1 MKTVFSVF
9 AIVFSTLFTK
19 AQNSDLNNFKY
30 LEYDI
35 AKIQNL
41 YLTKRTTV
49 KDVVKA
55 YLDRIE
61 KIDKKVGL
69 NSVICTNPD
78 ALLIADSLDRIPLDK
93 RNGALF
99 GIPVLLKDNIDTH
112 DKMPTTAGSL
122 ALKNSFPLKDSE
134 VAKKLREAGAVI
146 IGKTNLSEWANFRGM
161 NSTSGWSAVGGLTK
175 NPYDLTRNAC
185 GSSSGS
191 GAAVSAN
198 FAVLAIGT
206 ETNGSIMCPSSLNGL
221 VGIKP
226 TVGLISR
233 SGIVPI
239 SYTQDTPGP
248 MARTVRDAAIALG
261 TMVGVDTG
269 DDKTSASK
277 DHFKTDYTQYLTLN
291 GLKGK
296 RFGFPKN
303 MSNGNVK
310 TDELFKKALEFLKS
324 QGATVVE
331 TEKIIDDS
339 AEDNSLNLMIY
350 EYKDGLNNYFASLGP
365 NAPIKT
371 VSDLIEFNK
380 NSPEEL
386 QYFGQEYLITANKTS
401 GMADPKYAE
410 VVKLAA
416 EGSREN
422 GIDKIMKEYNLDAII
437 APTSTPAWKSD
448 LVNGDC
454 NVYESSSPAAIS
466 CYPHITVPMGNID
479 GLPVGISFYAEAWS
493 EGKLIEMAYTFEQTN
508 PQRIVQEYK
517 YGK

>member
-1 MKTVFSVF
+1 MLAVVLLLSCARTHH
-9 AIVFSTLFTK
+9 
-19 AQNSDLNNFKY
+19 SDLNHFKY

-35 AKIQNL
+35 VMIQNL
-41 YLTKRTTV
+41 YQTKQATV

-61 KIDKKVGL
+61 TIDRGTGL
-69 NSVICTNPD
+69 NSIIAVNPD
-78 ALLIADSLDRIPLDK
+78 ALIIADSLDCIPFDK

-134 VAKKLREAGAVI
+134 VARKLREAGAVI
-146 IGKTNLSEWANFRGM
+146 IGKTNLSEWANFRGA

-175 NPYDLTRNAC
+175 NPYDLTRNTC

-191 GAAVSAN
+191 GAAISAN
-198 FAVLAIGT
+198 LAVFAIGT
-206 ETNGSIMCPSSLNGL
+206 ETDGSIVCPSSLNGI

-248 MARTVRDAAIALG
+248 MTRTVRDAAIALG
-261 TMVGVDTG
+261 TMVGVDPK
-269 DDKTSASK
+269 DEKTVASAN
-277 DHFKTDYTQYLTLN
+277 HFETDYTRFLTLN

-296 RFGFPKN
+296 RFGYPKS

-310 TDELFKKALEFLKS
+310 TDELFKKTLAFLTS

-331 TEKIIDDS
+331 TEDILDRQTG
-339 AEDNSLNLMIY
+339 DNSFKLMIF
-350 EYKDGLNNYFASLGP
+350 EYKDGLNLYFESLGP
-365 NAPIKT
+365 NAPVKS
-371 VSDLIEFNK
+371 VADLIEFNK
-380 NSPEEL
+380 NSAEEL
-386 QYFGQEYLITANKTS
+386 QYFGQEYLVMANETA
-401 GMADPKYAE
+401 GMKDPAYPE
-410 VVKLAA
+410 TVRLALT
-416 EGSREN
+416 GSREN
-422 GIDKIMKEYNLDAII
+422 GVDKIMKKYDLDAII
-437 APTSTPAWKSD
+437 SPTAVPAWKSD

-454 NVYESSSPAAIS
+454 NVHVCSSPSAIS
-466 CYPHITVPMGNID
+466 GYPHITIPMGNID
-479 GLPVGISFYAEAWS
+479 GLPVGISFFAEAWS
-493 EGKLIEMAYTFEQTN
+493 EGKLIEMAYTFEQLN
-508 PQRIVQEYK
+508 PQRIVPEFK
-517 YGK
+517 TETR